1 MIPLGPNR
9 VELGPGVSAAR
20 ARHRR
25 VCAQP
30 WGRVRRRGRPFFSP
44 KARISPLSMLRGLP
58 QTLSTERLS
67 WRTEV
72 PLIRFS
78 RGSRYR
84 FLSVLCASGMH
95 SNSKERRSVAD
106 LLFLT
111 DRRDTKQIGRQ
122 QRHHEQHV
130 SQTACSTSFGS
141 GIPLRPGVQRQLD
154 SLAHDL
160 VRADHLP

>member
-1 MIPLGPNR
+1 MGARSPAVHALFLPKSPDIPF
-9 VELGPGVSAAR
+9 EHASR
-20 ARHRR
+20 APANPLHGAI
-25 VCAQP
+25 VVAHGDTAHQIQ
-30 WGRVRRRGRPFFSP
+30 S
-44 KARISPLSMLRGLP
+44 RIK
-58 QTLSTERLS
+58 
-67 WRTEV
+67 
-72 PLIRFS
+72 I
-78 RGSRYR
+78 
-84 FLSVLCASGMH
+84 SVLCASGMH